1 MEQMAVKMF
10 FTILYAM
17 HHLLLQMV
25 KKLEWLLPRMQ
36 GVHKPWMKMS
46 ILLTVITRFKLL
58 LDSPFLSK

>member
-1 MEQMAVKMF
+1 MSSVHDFFLFVLFYRMLNMEEMAVKMF

-36 GVHKPWMKMS
+36 GVHKP
-46 ILLTVITRFKLL
+46 
-58 LDSPFLSK
+58 

>member
-1 MEQMAVKMF
+1 MEGMAVKMF

-36 GVHKPWMKMS
+36 GVHYWKA
-46 ILLTVITRFKLL
+46 
-58 LDSPFLSK
+58 LDENVNVVNSYYTF